1 MRRNTG
7 RSALTREFASIGA
20 LLPFF
25 VYMKDHKTFKSIF
38 ENEEKLIEEFAAIT
52 KDKWNVPTNV
62 VNLDKKL
69 SSDAEDSVEILK
81 AMG

>member
-1 MRRNTG
+1 
-7 RSALTREFASIGA
+7 
-20 LLPFF
+20 
-25 VYMKDHKTFKSIF
+25 MKDHKTFKSLF

-52 KDKWNVPTNV
+52 KDKWDVPANV

-69 SSDAEDSVEILK
+69 SIDAEDSVEILK